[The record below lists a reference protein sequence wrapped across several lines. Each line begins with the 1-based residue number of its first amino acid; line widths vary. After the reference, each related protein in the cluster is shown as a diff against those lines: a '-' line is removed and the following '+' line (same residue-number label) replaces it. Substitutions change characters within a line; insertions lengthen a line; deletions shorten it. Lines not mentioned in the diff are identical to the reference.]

1 MNTQRFIAAVT
12 TLAGLATAAIG
23 VWALFD
29 PWSFADFAGFGVHE
43 HFLHDIGAFQL
54 GLGVTLLLAVAWSD
68 ALATALAGFFVAN
81 TAHTVNHVVDL
92 DLGGSAW
99 QAWALG
105 AVSVL
110 IGVAF
115 VLRLRQLGYVLGEV
129 GTATDPALAPFV
141 RQKTILL
148 TTFRKDGRPGST
160 PVSIAVD
167 GDRAVV
173 RSFEKSLK
181 TRRLAREPRVEFGPC
196 SGFGT
201 ASSTTHT
208 GRMRRLSGEEHRHAA
223 RLLRRKYPLLH
234 GVVVPLTH
242 RIARAKTGRTVHF
255 ELVPERATALE
266 ASDVGT
272 EVASG

>member
-12 TLAGLATAAIG
+12 TLVGLATATIG
-23 VWALFD
+23 VWALFG
-29 PWSFADFAGFGVHE
+29 PRSFADFAGFGFHE

-54 GLGVTLLLAVAWSD
+54 GLGVTLLLAVLWSD
-68 ALATALAGFFVAN
+68 ALATAMAGFFVAN

-99 QAWALG
+99 QAWVLG

-129 GTATDPALAPFV
+129 GATTDPALAPFV

-167 GDRAVV
+167 GGRAVV

-181 TRRLAREPRVEFGPC
+181 TRRLAHDPRVEFGPC
-196 SGFGT
+196 SGLGI
-201 ASSTTHT
+201 AAGTTHT
-208 GRMRRLSGEEHRHAA
+208 GRMRRLSGEEHRRAA

-234 GVVVPLTH
+234 GVIVPLTH

-255 ELVPERATALE
+255 ELVPERAAAPE
-266 ASDVGT
+266 PSDVGT